1 MNSGTSFSEYVRRCS
16 RRAPIL
22 FILLGVVFVGIF
34 VYMIITTP
42 DKYVFQGKIRMV
54 AEVQAQTISDQ
65 SDLANISASAA
76 NTAIGLIENSDTVGA
91 ALTAA
96 HLENEID
103 AAEFAKERVKAVR
116 INDSDII
123 EITVIFDNDYKQAT
137 SFTYYLLTTVC
148 SEISATNFYDT
159 TFNGEIV
166 EDGRQI
172 DKQPAIVPSLLN
184 AFYGACVTLALFLFV
199 QFIAVITDKTLRSN
213 DKFEKITRIP
223 VIAAIPAFS
232 RLGAE
237 RSAVKISNAYRVLR
251 SAIKYSQDKVRSVAV
266 CSPSAKDGRT
276 SVAIGLATALA
287 ETDAMV
293 LLIEA
298 DLRRPDISKEMHVE
312 STFGLADLLL
322 GKTNLAATICK
333 TSNRNLYVITG
344 INNTNLSTI
353 NISDLLD
360 SSVFDELLEAVQ
372 GQFDYVVIDT
382 PSVEQAPDS
391 TSLIG
396 KVDCAVA
403 VVQYGHTKI
412 DSIRSALDIFTASGG
427 NLIGIVTTNTP
438 QSSGMFSSADGSRF
452 SFNFGHSTSQRVSPL
467 QSANEVFTGAG
478 VEK

>member
-1 MNSGTSFSEYVRRCS
+1 MNSGTSFSEYIRRCS
-16 RRAPIL
+16 RRSPVL
-22 FILLGVVFVGIF
+22 FAMMGIVFVGIF
-34 VYMIITTP
+34 VYMIISTP
-42 DKYVFQGKIRMV
+42 DKYIFQGKIRMV

-65 SDLANISASAA
+65 SDLANISTAAA
-76 NTAIGLIENSDTVGA
+76 NTAIGLIKNSDTVGT

-96 HLENEID
+96 HLENSVD
-103 AAEFAKERVKAVR
+103 AARFASERIAAERV
-116 INDSDII
+116 NDSDVI
-123 EITVIFDNDYKQAT
+123 EITVTFDNDYKQAT

-148 SEISATNFYDT
+148 NEISSTNFYGT
-159 TFNGEIV
+159 TFRGEIV

-172 DKQPAIVPSLLN
+172 AKQPAIIPSLLY
-184 AFYGACVTLALFLFV
+184 ALYGAAGALILFLLY
-199 QFIAVITDKTLRSN
+199 QLIAVITDKTLRSN
-213 DKFEKITRIP
+213 DKFEKITRVP
-223 VIAAIPAFS
+223 VIAAIPSFS
-232 RLGAE
+232 RLGSD
-237 RSAVKISNAYRVLR
+237 RSAVRLSNAYRVLR
-251 SAIKYSQDKVRSVAV
+251 SAIKYSQDKVRSVAI

-298 DLRRPDISKEMHVE
+298 DMRRPDISKEMHIE

-322 GKTNLAATICK
+322 GKTNLASTICK

-360 SSVFDELLEAVQ
+360 SAVFDELLEAVQ

-382 PSVEQAPDS
+382 PSVELAPDS

-403 VVQYGHTKI
+403 VAQYGHTKV

-427 NLIGIVTTNTP
+427 NMIGIATTNTP
-438 QSSGMFSSADGSRF
+438 QHSGIFASITEGGRSSHASRRK
-452 SFNFGHSTSQRVSPL
+452 NPL
-467 QSANEVFTGAG
+467 QAVNEVFNGTGNG
-478 VEK
+478 R

>member
-1 MNSGTSFSEYVRRCS
+1 MG
-16 RRAPIL
+16 IM
-22 FILLGVVFVGIF
+22 FVGIF
-34 VYMIITTP
+34 VYMIIATP

-65 SDLANISASAA
+65 SDLANISTAAA
-76 NTAIGLIENSDTVGA
+76 NTVIGLIENSDTVGA

-103 AAEFAKERVKAVR
+103 AAKFANERISAVR
-116 INDSDII
+116 VNDSDVI
-123 EITVIFDNDYKQAT
+123 EITVIFDRDYKQAT

-148 SEISATNFYDT
+148 SEISATNFYGT

-172 DKQPAIVPSLLN
+172 AKQPAIVPSLLY
-184 AFYGACVTLALFLFV
+184 ALYGAGATLAAYLLI
-199 QFIAVITDKTLRSN
+199 QLIAVITDKTLRSS
-213 DKFEKITRIP
+213 DKLEKMTRVP
-223 VIAAIPAFS
+223 VIASVPSFS
-232 RLGAE
+232 RLGGD
-237 RSAVKISNAYRVLR
+237 RSAAKLSNAYRILR
-251 SAIKYSQDKVRSVAV
+251 SAIKYSQDKVRSVVV
-266 CSPSAKDGRT
+266 CSSSAKDGRT

-298 DLRRPDISKEMHVE
+298 DMRRPDVSKEMHIE

-322 GKTNLAATICK
+322 GKTTLASTICK

-360 SSVFDELLEAVQ
+360 SAVFDELLEAVQ

-382 PSVEQAPDS
+382 PSIEIAPDA

-396 KVDCAVA
+396 KVDCAVTVA
-403 VVQYGHTKI
+403 QYGHTKL

-427 NLIGIVTTNTP
+427 NLIGLVTTNTP
-438 QSSGMFSSADGSRF
+438 HHSGLFSHTHDGSR
-452 SFNFGHSTSQRVSPL
+452 SGHSSRRKNPL
-467 QSANEVFTGAG
+467 QSVNDVFNGSAG
-478 VEK
+478 K

>member
-1 MNSGTSFSEYVRRCS
+1 MNSGTSFSEYIRRCS
-16 RRAPIL
+16 RRSPIL
-22 FILLGVVFVGIF
+22 FAMMGVIFVGIF

-65 SDLANISASAA
+65 SDLANISTAAA
-76 NTAIGLIENSDTVGA
+76 NTVIGLIENSDTVGT
-91 ALTAA
+91 ALTSA

-103 AAEFAKERVKAVR
+103 AAKFATERVTAERV
-116 INDSDII
+116 NDSDII
-123 EITVIFDNDYKQAT
+123 EVTVIFDSDYQQAT

-148 SEISATNFYDT
+148 NEISSTNFYGT
-159 TFNGEIV
+159 TFKGEIV

-172 DKQPAIVPSLLN
+172 AKQPAIVP
-184 AFYGACVTLALFLFV
+184 AFLYALYGAAAALVVYLLV
-199 QFIAVITDKTLRSN
+199 QLIAVITDKTLRSS

-223 VIAAIPAFS
+223 VIASIPSFS
-232 RLGAE
+232 RLGND
-237 RSAVKISNAYRVLR
+237 RSATKLSNAYRILR
-251 SAIKYSQDKVRSVAV
+251 SSIKYSQDKVRSVVV
-266 CSPSAKDGRT
+266 CSSSAKDGRT

-298 DLRRPDISKEMHVE
+298 DMRRPDISKEMHIE

-322 GKTNLAATICK
+322 GKTNLASTICK

-360 SSVFDELLEAVQ
+360 SAVFDELLEAVQ

-382 PSVEQAPDS
+382 PSIELAPDA

-403 VVQYGHTKI
+403 VAQYGHTKI
-412 DSIRSALDIFTASGG
+412 DAIRSALDIFTAAGG
-427 NLIGIVTTNTP
+427 NLIGLVTTNTP
-438 QSSGMFSSADGSRF
+438 QHSGLFSNLGENSSRSSIRRK
-452 SFNFGHSTSQRVSPL
+452 NPL
-467 QSANEVFTGAG
+467 QSVNEVFNGSEPG
-478 VEK
+478 R